1 MFKIRND
8 LKGWHL
14 APEHSDQSAQTS
26 CSSPLTIHF
35 ADGVSVQTCPSNP
48 GTLVDVAVLEEKAQK
63 LFHASSSMAI

>member
-14 APEHSDQSAQTS
+14 APAQTDQSAQTG

-35 ADGVSVQTCPSNP
+35 ADGVSVQTCPSSP
-48 GTLVDVAVLEEKAQK
+48 GTFVDVALLEKKAQK